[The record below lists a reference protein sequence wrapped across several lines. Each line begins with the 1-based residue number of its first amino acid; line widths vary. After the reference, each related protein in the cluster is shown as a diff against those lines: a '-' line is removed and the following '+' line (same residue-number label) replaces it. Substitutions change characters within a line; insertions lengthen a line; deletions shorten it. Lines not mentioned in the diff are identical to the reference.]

1 MTVFVRLCQ
10 RQANDKFTARVSSL
24 ATVETLQRFVVL
36 QWQITKNPLKDVP
49 LSQHIFSFQ
58 GRILRHDSHLDVY
71 YIGDNDTVYIRF
83 PDMGP
88 ISNPSAMSSSE
99 LREELLARGAY
110 EPNLRP
116 QQLMHKLEQLLQRES
131 RLERLQ
137 QATKRGLVEQA
148 KAITQ
153 ELKALER
160 SNETMAEV
168 RTVVMPPRPRSIRW
182 PTPPSRHRTVFFS
195 ITELERQYQLI
206 PRDVLE
212 PALFLLDVEREWVFS
227 RHHSVQKASF
237 DYKYLAFDKDFVD
250 LLVFKEEAQL
260 VFWFQ
265 PDRSYEKL
273 SAFLTKT
280 IDPVVGKTY
289 APLTI
294 EPNRWLAL
302 GGHDG
307 WEGKVRRD
315 GRRQTTRP
323 IPVYTASIPRIVTNL
338 QSKSFDHL
346 AVKEMLIQAN
356 PTLLFA

>member
-1 MTVFVRLCQ
+1 MLPMDAPSEMTIFVRLCQ

-24 ATVETLQRFVVL
+24 ATVETLQRFVVS

-58 GRILRHDSHLDVY
+58 GRILRHDSHLDILATTTRITRSRRLRAEFAASA
-71 YIGDNDTVYIRF
+71 IGTRV
-83 PDMGP
+83 
-88 ISNPSAMSSSE
+88 
-99 LREELLARGAY
+99 
-110 EPNLRP
+110 
-116 QQLMHKLEQLLQRES
+116 QLLQRES

-160 SNETMAEV
+160 SNETMVEV

-323 IPVYTASIPRIVTNL
+323 IPVYTA
-338 QSKSFDHL
+338 
-346 AVKEMLIQAN
+346 
-356 PTLLFA
+356 